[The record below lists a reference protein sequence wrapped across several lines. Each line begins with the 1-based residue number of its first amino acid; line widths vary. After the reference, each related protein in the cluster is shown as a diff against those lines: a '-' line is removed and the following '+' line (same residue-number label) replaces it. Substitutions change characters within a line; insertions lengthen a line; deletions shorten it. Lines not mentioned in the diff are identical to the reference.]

1 MKHFKSPAAAMLK
14 KAVSVITSFAV
25 LAMTFAMPL
34 NASAASGDNW
44 ANYAASGYAGGDGS
58 DGSPYQISTAGQ
70 LAFLAKEVNSGTN
83 YYGQSFLLTADLDL
97 SAYQWTPIGDYAS
110 TDFYFMGNFDGGGHT
125 ISGLT
130 IGTSSNPATFNRA
143 GLFGFYDYGSLTN
156 LTLENASV
164 YSTSPCSAA
173 GSLVGMCD
181 GMMKNCRASG
191 QVTGLG
197 VSTGGLA
204 GMLYSTMDG
213 CRSSVSVS
221 GDKNEVGGIVGTNFG
236 TVQNC
241 SVTGSVSGGINNSD
255 SSEQKNSVGGIAG
268 SNENTIANCYFTGAI
283 SLKGSANYYFNYVG
297 GIAGENS
304 QGPSG
309 GNVGII
315 NCYSAAGSVAVS
327 PLACYGGIVCYQN
340 NGTESGNFWRS
351 DTSSGTVKFSNSYS
365 SSTPDS
371 DRLMASEEMKQ
382 TFFATALNI
391 NVSSHYGWA
400 RWVADSGN
408 VNGGYPVL
416 SPLNDDTGLSA
427 LSVDDISLT
436 PSFSVDTQNYTATV
450 DKPVLQTT
458 VTPVVRSGLSSVT
471 VNGKSLTNGS
481 ATVDLN
487 SGLNLIEIKVTAQ
500 NGSARLY
507 TIKVTKLVS
516 SDATLRSLTITDGEL
531 SPAFDPG
538 TYNYNVTLPWDS
550 GTFQF
555 TPTVSNTSAQITVDG
570 TSFPSGCQSQTYYLN
585 EGESRTFEIVVTAP
599 DNVTK
604 NTYKLTVAKLE
615 QERPILS
622 SLSCSAGELS
632 PTFDP
637 DLSRYTLTMPTSASS
652 VTLTPVPPF
661 AHETVQVNGSS
672 LINGSATVALTPGT
686 AQDITISVKTS
697 DDWTRSYSLHVTWLR
712 PNWQDSGFVASGF
725 GGGSGSSS
733 DPYLISTA
741 GQLARLAQ
749 QVNSGSTFSGTCFR
763 LTKDIDLSGRDW
775 TPIGTE
781 DCAFCGIFDGAGHHI
796 TGLTIGTKT
805 DPAPTSGLFF
815 IIDAAD
821 SETLPGTVKNLSV
834 DVKEFVNTAAAGLAV
849 NSWGI
854 IDNCSVSGTVTLVVQ
869 NHKPLASNAVSVRSN
884 PIVGGIVCTNSGKIS
899 GCHSTCNLSG
909 VDEVGGIT
917 CRNSGQISNCYCT
930 GNLSAESAA
939 GGIVCDNQGPVSG
952 CYSTGNL
959 SAEFRAGGIVCDNEG
974 PVSGCYSTGNL
985 SAEEVVGGIAA
996 GNAGN
1001 VGITLTSS
1009 NLRPQSSGSIINC
1022 YACGTLTGA
1031 DGCAIGGIVGD
1042 NGGSVSNCYSAASL
1056 TGGDPSDE
1064 EDDSTIGGIAGY
1076 NSGNIANC
1084 YATGSLTST
1093 ATSSMGGIVGLNDGP
1108 AAITSS
1114 YWSLD
1119 AVQKSGDTTRP
1130 ANLMKGVGEGTD
1142 SGTQGLSAAAMKN
1155 ANASPTFVQTL
1166 NGGRTTADEALW
1178 KFLSGQN
1185 SGFPVLNG
1193 IGEGCSSD
1201 ANLSS
1206 LQVGSGTLDPQ
1217 FSKDRT
1223 AYAVAVSKD
1232 ASSLTV
1238 TPTANDP
1245 WSPVTV
1251 NGQAAA
1257 SGTPFTASL
1266 TPGANTDI
1274 KVVVTAQ
1281 DKTTVTTYTIT
1292 AVRPAP
1298 APTIVSVSVSPSSAS
1313 VIQGRS
1319 QKFTAQVIT
1328 TGNADKTVKWLVTGN
1343 NSTRTKIDSSGTL
1356 TVAADETAKSLTIK
1370 AISQFDQSRSAT
1382 ATAAV
1387 LPSKVDGDSAGIS
1400 ADLSNTT
1407 LRSGVTSVS
1416 LRITAVP
1423 QQDADNTVIGNL
1435 LKGSAFHSPFSQ
1447 LLVYNLELLDQN
1459 GNPIE
1464 PTGGAVTVRIPVPA
1478 GMSGNLHVYWY
1489 NQTDKT
1495 LTDMNATVQ
1504 NGYLVFTTTHLS
1516 EYAIAQLTGSSNGSL
1531 VPNPKTGSGSGTPFL
1546 PLVLIGTG
1554 SAAGFVAA
1562 RRKIKCRFK
1571 RKTID

>member
-1 MKHFKSPAAAMLK
+1 MLK

-44 ANYAASGYAGGDGS
+44 ANFAASGYAGGDGS
-58 DGSPYQISTAGQ
+58 DGNPYRISTAGQ

-97 SAYQWTPIGDYAS
+97 SAYQWTPIGAS

-125 ISGLT
+125 VSGLT
-130 IGTSSNPATFNRA
+130 IGTSSNPAAFNRA
-143 GLFGFYDYGSLTN
+143 GLFGLYDYGSLTN

-173 GSLVGMCD
+173 GSLVGICE
-181 GMMKNCRASG
+181 GMLKNCRASG

-197 VSTGGLA
+197 VSTGGLV

-221 GDKNEVGGIVGTNFG
+221 GDKNRVGGIVGINYG

-255 SSEQKNSVGGIAG
+255 NSEQANSVGGIAG
-268 SNENTIANCYFTGAI
+268 RNENTIANCYFTGAI

-304 QGPSG
+304 QSLSG
-309 GNVGII
+309 SSVGIF

-327 PLACYGGIVCYQN
+327 PLACYGGIVCFQN
-340 NGTESGNFWRS
+340 NSTESGNFWRS
-351 DTSSGTVKFSNSYS
+351 DTSSGTVNFSNSYNH
-365 SSTPDS
+365 STPAS
-371 DRLMASEEMKQ
+371 DGIRISEEMKQ
-382 TFFATALNI
+382 TSFASAMNI
-391 NVSSHYGWA
+391 NVSGNYEWA

-416 SPLNDDTGLSA
+416 SPLNDDTGLGA
-427 LSVDDISLT
+427 LSVDGISLT
-436 PSFSVDTQNYTATV
+436 PSFSADTQNYTATV
-450 DKPVLQTT
+450 DKPVFQTT
-458 VTPVVRSGLSSVT
+458 VTPVVHCGLSSVT
-471 VNGKSLTNGS
+471 VNGKSLLNGS

-487 SGLNLIEIKVTAQ
+487 PGLNMIEIKVTAQ
-500 NGSARLY
+500 DGTARLY

-516 SDATLRSLTITDGEL
+516 SDATLKSLTINSGEL

-550 GTFQF
+550 GTFYF
-555 TPTVSNTSAQITVDG
+555 TPTVSNTGAQMTVDG
-570 TSFPSGCQSQTYYLN
+570 DPCDSGYQTGTIYLN
-585 EGESRTFEIVVTAP
+585 EGESRTFEIVVTAQ

-604 NTYKLTVAKLE
+604 NTYKLTVTKS
-615 QERPILS
+615 ERELPILS
-622 SLSCSAGELS
+622 SLSCSAGTLS

-637 DLSRYTLTMPTSASS
+637 DHSRYTLTMPTSASS
-652 VTLTPVPPF
+652 VTLTPVPSF
-661 AHETVQVNGSS
+661 AHSTVQVNGND
-672 LINGSATVALTPGT
+672 LINGSAAVALTPGT
-686 AQDITISVKTS
+686 AQDINISVKTS

-725 GGGSGSSS
+725 GGGTGSSS
-733 DPYLISTA
+733 DPYLISNA

-749 QVNSGSTFSGTCFR
+749 QVNSGKTFSGTFFR
-763 LTKDIDLSGRDW
+763 MTGDIDLSTRDW

-781 DCAFCGIFDGAGHHI
+781 DNGFCGTFDGAGHHI
-796 TGLTIGTKT
+796 TGLTIGTNT

-815 IIDAAD
+815 VIDAAD

-849 NSWGI
+849 NSRGI
-854 IDNCSVSGTVTLVVQ
+854 IDNCSVSGTVTCVMQ
-869 NHKPLASNAVSVRSN
+869 NRNPITSNAVGVRSN
-884 PIVGGIVCTNSGKIS
+884 SIAGGIVGTNLGEIS

-909 VDEVGGIT
+909 ADEVSGIA
-917 CRNSGQISNCYCT
+917 CRNGGKISNCYST
-930 GNLSAESAA
+930 GSLSSETAA
-939 GGIVCDNQGPVSG
+939 GGIVCDNQGQISD

-959 SAEFRAGGIVCDNEG
+959 SAESRAGGIVCDNRG
-974 PVSGCYSTGNL
+974 PVSSCYSTGNL
-985 SAEEVVGGIAA
+985 SAKRIVGGIAA
-996 GNAGN
+996 GN
-1001 VGITLTSS
+1001 VGISPTS
-1009 NLRPQSSGSIINC
+1009 NNIRPQSNGSIINC
-1022 YACGTLTGA
+1022 YSRGTLTG
-1031 DGCAIGGIVGD
+1031 GNECAIGGIVGE
-1042 NGGSVSNCYSAASL
+1042 NGASVSNCYSAASL
-1056 TGGDPSDE
+1056 TGGDPSDG
-1064 EDDSTIGGIAGY
+1064 EDDSNIGGIAGY

-1084 YATGSLTST
+1084 YTTGSLSGT
-1093 ATSSMGGIVGLNDGP
+1093 ATSSIGGIAGLNEGP
-1108 AAITSS
+1108 SAITSS

-1119 AVQKSGDTTRP
+1119 AVQKSGDTPRP

-1142 SGTQGLSAAAMKN
+1142 SGTQGLSAAAMKSV
-1155 ANASPTFVQTL
+1155 ASPTFVQTL

-1201 ANLSS
+1201 ASLSS

-1217 FSKDRT
+1217 FSKGRT

-1232 ASSLTV
+1232 ALSLTV

-1245 WSPVTV
+1245 WATVTI
-1251 NGQAAA
+1251 NGQAAT

-1266 TPGANTDI
+1266 TPGANTDV

-1281 DKTTVTTYTIT
+1281 DKTTVTTYTVT

-1407 LRSGVTSVS
+1407 LPSGVTSVS

-1447 LLVYNLELLDQN
+1447 LLVYNVELLDQN
-1459 GNPIE
+1459 GKPIE

-1504 NGYLVFTTTHLS
+1504 NGYLVFTTTHFS
-1516 EYAIAQLTGSSNGSL
+1516 EYAIVQLTGSSNGSPA
-1531 VPNPKTGSGSGTPFL
+1531 PNPKTGSGSGTPFL

-1554 SAAGFVAA
+1554 SAAGFVVA

-1571 RKTID
+1571 RKTVD